1 MSHKNL
7 SYEFASYIILA
18 VRSTLLIYPPEGKEG
33 QIEREK
39 KKQTTKV
46 KVQELFGFRTEF
58 IVMRSFAD
66 KKKTSS

>member
-7 SYEFASYIILA
+7 SYKFASYIILA

-39 KKQTTKV
+39 KNKQPK
-46 KVQELFGFRTEF
+46 
-58 IVMRSFAD
+58 
-66 KKKTSS
+66 

>member
-7 SYEFASYIILA
+7 SYKFASYIILA

-39 KKQTTKV
+39 KKNKQPK
-46 KVQELFGFRTEF
+46 
-58 IVMRSFAD
+58 
-66 KKKTSS
+66 